1 MAIQSELL
9 YREDLPVNLRISGL
23 RDKIKTP
30 EDYNQVLDALLKN
43 TSADLEYTARE
54 AEAQRQ
60 EYLASPIGQKYPDAP
75 PSASSIQYPEVRA
88 QRAAEYKNYVTNQL
102 KEAGIDRPQPSP
114 NNPARNLKPVTSQP
128 PQVPLKPSYSSIEV
142 ATPKETKSDSPLLED
157 IPDLGLEQMPS
168 LLQDDAR
175 PADPASKLTPPE
187 SYLSDYVANLGK
199 GETPSDGTLLA
210 GPGYI
215 DEDDAFDNPYYTSP
229 VPDLDDDSDFPD
241 LGDLDLAQAKDSDL
255 DQALEYTE
263 SNFQK
268 LLNQQGQP
276 GQQETLIASALP
288 LNLLNPSG
296 QQETALASAP
306 PLMPPALQAAGAKDD
321 SYPPGAKDLDLAQVT
336 EANFQKLLN
345 QPGQQGQQSQ
355 QGQQETA
362 FAPALPFI
370 PPAVKALGAAAG
382 ATGLL
387 GASGALDNLGQN
399 LQDLVAPNANVQEA
413 QPADNVMGIF
423 GLGKP
428 KPGTPSKVRYPTKS
442 PEDKLLED
450 LDKADEALRRQP
462 RDTVPQGAEGKK
474 RFPIGDQASA
484 FPGPLN
490 QFPGKDDF
498 EQRIAAFRKSLGD
511 KKPDFEE
518 KIATFRESFNNE
530 EPRVTT
536 FRESFGTRNP
546 EMEQRLAALRQ
557 RRDTAKQD
565 IEGRRDSI
573 RQDIQQRIASFR
585 DGLLAQAK
593 SESPKTRR
601 GPRGERATFSPV
613 ERRRTED
620 KPFARRE
627 RKPVKEE
634 TRQTFDVQEKR
645 LARASR
651 DDYRRRQA
659 DPIDPMRRG
668 AIFG

>member
-9 YREDLPVNLRISGL
+9 NRADLPISLRLSGV
-23 RDKIKTP
+23 RDQIKTP
-30 EDYNQVLDALLKN
+30 EDYNQVLDTLLKGSLADPQYYQQQYSQYN
-43 TSADLEYTARE
+43 SGSAPPAAGGMGDRNYMDRE
-54 AEAQRQ
+54 AANYR
-60 EYLASPIGQKYPDAP
+60 
-75 PSASSIQYPEVRA
+75 
-88 QRAAEYKNYVTNQL
+88 NYVTNKL
-102 KEAGIDRPQPSP
+102 KESGIDRPQPSP

-128 PQVPLKPSYSSIEV
+128 PQIPLKPSYSSIEV
-142 ATPKETKSDSPLLED
+142 AAPKETKSDSPLLED

-187 SYLSDYVANLGK
+187 NYLSDYVANLGK
-199 GETPSDGTLLA
+199 GETPPDGTLLA

-241 LGDLDLAQAKDSDL
+241 LGDLGLAQA
-255 DQALEYTE
+255 TE

-268 LLNQQGQP
+268 LLNQP
-276 GQQETLIASALP
+276 G
-288 LNLLNPSG
+288 
-296 QQETALASAP
+296 
-306 PLMPPALQAAGAKDD
+306 
-321 SYPPGAKDLDLAQVT
+321 
-336 EANFQKLLN
+336 
-345 QPGQQGQQSQ
+345 Q

-370 PPAVKALGAAAG
+370 PPAVQAVGAGLAG
-382 ATGLL
+382 VGLL
-387 GASGALDNLGQN
+387 GASGALDNVGQN
-399 LQDLVAPNANVQEA
+399 LQDLGAPNANVQEA

-450 LDKADEALRRQP
+450 IDKRIKESEGAP
-462 RDTVPQGAEGKK
+462 RDTFPKGAEGKK
-474 RFPIGDQASA
+474 RFPVGNQASA
-484 FPGPLN
+484 FPGLSN
-490 QFPGKDDF
+490 QFPGKADF
-498 EQRIAAFRKSLGD
+498 EQRIADFRKSLGNE
-511 KKPDFEE
+511 KPDFE
-518 KIATFRESFNNE
+518 KKVAS
-530 EPRVTT
+530 

-557 RRDTAKQD
+557 RRDTAKKD

-573 RQDIQQRIASFR
+573 IQDIQQRIASFR

-593 SESPKTRR
+593 SESPKVRR
-601 GPRGERATFSPV
+601 GPRGEKATFSPV

-627 RKPVKEE
+627 RQPVKEE

>member
-9 YREDLPVNLRISGL
+9 NRTDLPISLRLSGV
-23 RDKIKTP
+23 RDQIKTP
-30 EDYNQVLDALLKN
+30 EDYNQVLDTLLKG
-43 TSADLEYTARE
+43 SLADPQYRASEVAAAR
-54 AEAQRQ
+54 QR
-60 EYLASPIGQKYPDAP
+60 YLASPIGQKYPDAP
-75 PSASSIQYPEVRA
+75 P
-88 QRAAEYKNYVTNQL
+88 AAGGLGDPAYMDQEAANYRNYVTNKL

-128 PQVPLKPSYSSIEV
+128 PQVPLNPSYSSIEV

-175 PADPASKLTPPE
+175 PTDPASKLTPPE
-187 SYLSDYVANLGK
+187 NYLSDYVANLGK
-199 GETPSDGTLLA
+199 GETPPDGTLLA

-241 LGDLDLAQAKDSDL
+241 LGDLGLAQA
-255 DQALEYTE
+255 TE

-268 LLNQQGQP
+268 LLNQP
-276 GQQETLIASALP
+276 
-288 LNLLNPSG
+288 G

-306 PLMPPALQAAGAKDD
+306 PLMPPELQAAGAKDD
-321 SYPPGAKDLDLAQVT
+321 SDPPSAKDLDLAQAT

-345 QPGQQGQQSQ
+345 QPGQP
-355 QGQQETA
+355 GQQETA
-362 FAPALPFI
+362 FAPAIPLI
-370 PPAVKALGAAAG
+370 PPAVQAVGAAAAG
-382 ATGLL
+382 VGLL
-387 GASGALDNLGQN
+387 GASGALDDLGQN
-399 LQDLVAPNANVQEA
+399 FQNLLTPNANVQEA

-428 KPGTPSKVRYPTKS
+428 KPGTPSKVRYPAQT
-442 PEDKLLED
+442 PEEKLLKD
-450 LDKADEALRRQP
+450 LDKANEALQRQP
-462 RDTVPQGAEGKK
+462 RDTFPKGAEGKK
-474 RFPIGDQASA
+474 RFPIGNQASA

-511 KKPDFEE
+511 EKPDFEE
-518 KIATFRESFNNE
+518 KVATFRESFNNE

-613 ERRRTED
+613 ERRRPDD
-620 KPFARRE
+620 KPFARQE

>member
-9 YREDLPVNLRISGL
+9 NRTDLPISLRLSGV
-23 RDKIKTP
+23 RDQIKTP
-30 EDYNQVLDALLKN
+30 EDYNQVLDTLLKG
-43 TSADLEYTARE
+43 SLADPQYRASEVAAAR
-54 AEAQRQ
+54 QR
-60 EYLASPIGQKYPDAP
+60 YLASPIGQKYPDAP
-75 PSASSIQYPEVRA
+75 P
-88 QRAAEYKNYVTNQL
+88 AAGGLGDPAYMDQEAANYRNYVTNKL

-128 PQVPLKPSYSSIEV
+128 PQVPLNPSYSSIEV

-175 PADPASKLTPPE
+175 PTDPASKLTPPE
-187 SYLSDYVANLGK
+187 NYLSDYVANLGK
-199 GETPSDGTLLA
+199 GETPPDGTLLA

-241 LGDLDLAQAKDSDL
+241 LGDLDLAQA
-255 DQALEYTE
+255 TE

-268 LLNQQGQP
+268 LLNQP
-276 GQQETLIASALP
+276 GQQETAIASAL
-288 LNLLNPSG
+288 
-296 QQETALASAP
+296 

-321 SYPPGAKDLDLAQVT
+321 SDPPSAKELDLAQAT

-345 QPGQQGQQSQ
+345 QPGQPGQ

-399 LQDLVAPNANVQEA
+399 FQDLVAPNANVQEA

-450 LDKADEALRRQP
+450 LDKANEALQGQP
-462 RDTVPQGAEGKK
+462 RDTFPKGAEGKK
-474 RFPIGDQASA
+474 RFPIGNQASA

-490 QFPGKDDF
+490 QFPGKDNF

-511 KKPDFEE
+511 EKPDFEE
-518 KIATFRESFNNE
+518 KVATFRESFNNE

-613 ERRRTED
+613 ERRRPDD
-620 KPFARRE
+620 KPFARQE

>member
-9 YREDLPVNLRISGL
+9 NRADLPISLRLSGV
-23 RDKIKTP
+23 RDQIKTP
-30 EDYNQVLDALLKN
+30 EDYNQVLDTLLKG
-43 TSADLEYTARE
+43 SLADPQYYQQQYSQFNSGDAVPAAGGMGDRNYMDRE
-54 AEAQRQ
+54 AANYR
-60 EYLASPIGQKYPDAP
+60 
-75 PSASSIQYPEVRA
+75 
-88 QRAAEYKNYVTNQL
+88 NYVTNRL

-128 PQVPLKPSYSSIEV
+128 PQIPLKPSYSSIEV
-142 ATPKETKSDSPLLED
+142 AAPKETKSDSPLLED

-199 GETPSDGTLLA
+199 GETPPDGTLLA
-210 GPGYI
+210 GPGYT

-241 LGDLDLAQAKDSDL
+241 LGDLGLAQA
-255 DQALEYTE
+255 TE

-268 LLNQQGQP
+268 LLNQP
-276 GQQETLIASALP
+276 
-288 LNLLNPSG
+288 G
-296 QQETALASAP
+296 QQETALASAL

-321 SYPPGAKDLDLAQVT
+321 SDPPSAKDLDLAQVT

-345 QPGQQGQQSQ
+345 QPGQP
-355 QGQQETA
+355 GQQETA

-428 KPGTPSKVRYPTKS
+428 KPGTPSKVRYPAQT
-442 PEDKLLED
+442 PEEKLLKD
-450 LDKADEALRRQP
+450 LDKANEALQRQP
-462 RDTVPQGAEGKK
+462 RDTFPKGAEGKK
-474 RFPIGDQASA
+474 RFPIGNQASA

-511 KKPDFEE
+511 EKPDFEE
-518 KIATFRESFNNE
+518 KVATFRESFNNE

-601 GPRGERATFSPV
+601 GPRGERATFSPA
-613 ERRRTED
+613 ERRRPDD
-620 KPFARRE
+620 KPFARQE

>member
-1 MAIQSELL
+1 
-9 YREDLPVNLRISGL
+9 
-23 RDKIKTP
+23 
-30 EDYNQVLDALLKN
+30 
-43 TSADLEYTARE
+43 
-54 AEAQRQ
+54 
-60 EYLASPIGQKYPDAP
+60 
-75 PSASSIQYPEVRA
+75 
-88 QRAAEYKNYVTNQL
+88 
-102 KEAGIDRPQPSP
+102 
-114 NNPARNLKPVTSQP
+114 
-128 PQVPLKPSYSSIEV
+128 
-142 ATPKETKSDSPLLED
+142 
-157 IPDLGLEQMPS
+157 
-168 LLQDDAR
+168 
-175 PADPASKLTPPE
+175 
-187 SYLSDYVANLGK
+187 
-199 GETPSDGTLLA
+199 
-210 GPGYI
+210 
-215 DEDDAFDNPYYTSP
+215 
-229 VPDLDDDSDFPD
+229 
-241 LGDLDLAQAKDSDL
+241 
-255 DQALEYTE
+255 
-263 SNFQK
+263 
-268 LLNQQGQP
+268 
-276 GQQETLIASALP
+276 
-288 LNLLNPSG
+288 
-296 QQETALASAP
+296 
-306 PLMPPALQAAGAKDD
+306 MPPALQAA
-321 SYPPGAKDLDLAQVT
+321 GAKDLDLAQVT

-345 QPGQQGQQSQ
+345 QPGQPGQ

-399 LQDLVAPNANVQEA
+399 FQDLVAPNANVQEA

-442 PEDKLLED
+442 PEDKFLED
-450 LDKADEALRRQP
+450 LDKANEALQRQP
-462 RDTVPQGAEGKK
+462 RDTFPKGAEGKK

-511 KKPDFEE
+511 EKPDFEE
-518 KIATFRESFNNE
+518 KVVTFRESFNNE

-613 ERRRTED
+613 ERRRPDD